1 MSLSSLGGEVSIF
14 CGGRRPPKICRCIVS
29 MSGEQEDRD
38 KNSTNSSVLMF
49 TMSATGAVVGATV
62 SALVYTAL
70 STSGEIAA
78 TATGNSIELAGT
90 AIGFGADLM
99 VGSAAGATVRALA
112 NGYSAVARPAISSTS
127 KIGAAG
133 ISVLAG
139 AGAALTTNAL
149 VYGGKKVGSYLYSRL
164 EDYKH
169 RVAVKV
175 QHETPLDEFSD
186 VEIIMF
192 DEKGRPIHILPTG
205 EEVLG
210 VNSDGCEIVKKYDV
224 GKSKS
229 VRWYDDGF
237 NPINL

>member
-1 MSLSSLGGEVSIF
+1 MSE
-14 CGGRRPPKICRCIVS
+14 
-29 MSGEQEDRD
+29 EEEDCD
-38 KNSTNSSVLMF
+38 KNSSVIMF

-70 STSGEIAA
+70 TTGGELAA
-78 TATGNSIELAGT
+78 TATGTGIELAGT
-90 AIGFGADLM
+90 ALGYGADLM
-99 VGSAAGATVRALA
+99 VGSAVGATVRALA
-112 NGYSAVARPAISSTS
+112 NGYSAVARPAISTTS

-149 VYGGKKVGSYLYSRL
+149 VYGGKKVGSFLYSRV

-169 RVAVKV
+169 RVAAKV

-192 DEKGRPIHILPTG
+192 DEKGRPIHLSPTG

-210 VNSDGCEIVKKYDV
+210 ATSDGGDIVKKYDV

-229 VRWYDDGF
+229 VRWYDDGCH
-237 NPINL
+237 PINL

>member
-1 MSLSSLGGEVSIF
+1 
-14 CGGRRPPKICRCIVS
+14 
-29 MSGEQEDRD
+29 MSGEEDGD
-38 KNSTNSSVLMF
+38 KNSSVIMF
-49 TMSATGAVVGATV
+49 TMSTTGAVVGATV

-70 STSGEIAA
+70 TTGGELAA
-78 TATGNSIELAGT
+78 TATGTGIELAGT
-90 AIGFGADLM
+90 ALGYGADLI

-112 NGYSAVARPAISSTS
+112 NGYSAVARPAISTTS

-149 VYGGKKVGSYLYSRL
+149 VYGGKKVGSFLYSRV

-169 RVAVKV
+169 RVAAKV

-192 DEKGRPIHILPTG
+192 DEKGRPIHLSPTG

-210 VNSDGCEIVKKYDV
+210 ATSDGGDIVKKYDV

-229 VRWYDDGF
+229 VRWYDDGCH
-237 NPINL
+237 PINL